1 MLKGYKKFAKTLGNR
16 INVITLQQNYN
27 LRLQRLM
34 TDINQ
39 KEKWTQDELYDF
51 LTSNDVTITRLSDL
65 MGMTIGMVASNF
77 KHHVTRHGKPRSF
90 NYQQTAKLNEAL
102 QQLAKNMRQCLLRYA
117 GTEQKKGNLG
127 KVYYPIL
134 RQQMNDGVGQYF
146 NLVSLTFRVLG
157 WNRTKKRNVL
167 ECNKENSKVS
177 GCITAQEAELI
188 NKEILAV
195 AGMLESHEIVCTSVN
210 DGDGASK
217 ENVTTE
223 PPRRN
228 RPRSEKGLK
237 NAAAYGSRRHHSAT
251 TEQAFD
257 SKAMPWDNTALS
269 LPERSR
275 LFRKQYT
282 GGVLLF
288 RVNGGYTAEGDDALL
303 LQQMD
308 SSIVPYTDVETD
320 LVTAW
325 MDNEQMSNILPRI
338 IAHDKRVM
346 FTDMYVNS

>member
-1 MLKGYKKFAKTLGNR
+1 
-16 INVITLQQNYN
+16 
-27 LRLQRLM
+27 M
-34 TDINQ
+34 TDIIQ

-51 LTSNDVTITRLSDL
+51 LTSNDVTISRLSDL
-65 MGMTIGMVASNF
+65 MGMTVGMVASNF
-77 KHHVTRHGKPRSF
+77 KHHLTRHGKPRSF
-90 NYQQTAKLNEAL
+90 NYQQTVKLNEAL
-102 QQLAKNMRQCLLRYA
+102 QQLAKNMRQSMLRYA

-127 KVYYPIL
+127 KVYYPVL
-134 RQQMNDGVGQYF
+134 REQMKDGVGQYF

-167 ECNKENSKVS
+167 ESNKENSKVS

-237 NAAAYGSRRHHSAT
+237 NAAAYGSRRRCSAT
-251 TEQAFD
+251 TEKTFE
-257 SKAMPWDNTALS
+257 SPSYPWDDTS
-269 LPERSR
+269 LHLQERSR
-275 LFRKQYT
+275 LWREQNP
-282 GGVLLF
+282 GGVLMF
-288 RVNGGYTAEGDDALL
+288 RVNGGYTVEGDDARLVHEI
-303 LQQMD
+303 D
-308 SSIVPYTDVETD
+308 NTISPYTNVETG
-320 LVTAW
+320 LVTSW
-325 MDNEQMSNILPRI
+325 MDDEQMSKILPRLE
-338 IAHDKRVM
+338 AQDRHVM
-346 FTDMYVNS
+346 FTDMYAKE

>member
-1 MLKGYKKFAKTLGNR
+1 
-16 INVITLQQNYN
+16 
-27 LRLQRLM
+27 M

-90 NYQQTAKLNEAL
+90 NYQQTSKLNEAI
-102 QQLAKNMRQCLLRYA
+102 QQLAKNIRQCMLRYA

-127 KVYYPIL
+127 KVYYPAL
-134 RQQMNDGVGQYF
+134 REQMNDGVGQYF
-146 NLVSLTFRVLG
+146 NLVSLTQRVLG

-167 ECNKENSKVS
+167 ESSKENSKAS
-177 GCITAQEAELI
+177 GCITAQEADLI

-195 AGMLESHEIVCTSVN
+195 AGMLDSHEIVCTAVN
-210 DGDGASK
+210 DGNGTSE
-217 ENVTTE
+217 ENVTTA

-228 RPRSEKGLK
+228 HPRSEKGLQ
-237 NAAAYGSRRHHSAT
+237 NAAAYGSRRRHSAT
-251 TEQAFD
+251 TDQSFG
-257 SKAMPWDNTALS
+257 SKAMPWDDTSLP

-275 LFRKQYT
+275 LFREQFP

-288 RVNGGYTAEGDDALL
+288 RVNGGYTVEGDDALL
-303 LQQMD
+303 VQEID
-308 SSIVPYTDVETD
+308 NTISPYTNMETG
-320 LVTAW
+320 LVTVW
-325 MDNEQMSNILPRI
+325 MDGDAFAHILPRL
-338 IAHDKRVM
+338 IAHDKRVNI
-346 FTDMYVNS
+346 TNMYGE